1 MVGEKCQGRIILRCF
16 SHNSEVKPK
25 ILFFCFQNELQLKC
39 SQVVDRKQMELKTLK
54 KQAEEKIFALEE
66 QLAQAKRG
74 FNGLPF
80 SYLNDDATSPAIL
93 S

>member
-1 MVGEKCQGRIILRCF
+1 MSYHFEMFFAQFLGKVQNYF
-16 SHNSEVKPK
+16 
-25 ILFFCFQNELQLKC
+25 FFCFQNELQLKC
-39 SQVVDRKQMELKTLK
+39 SQLVDRKQMEVKTLK

-80 SYLNDDATSPAIL
+80 SYFNDDATSPAIL

>member
-1 MVGEKCQGRIILRCF
+1 M
-16 SHNSEVKPK
+16 EV
-25 ILFFCFQNELQLKC
+25 
-39 SQVVDRKQMELKTLK
+39 KTLK

-66 QLAQAKRG
+66 QLAQANRG

>member
-1 MVGEKCQGRIILRCF
+1 MSYHFEMCF
-16 SHNSEVKPK
+16 AQFLGKALNS
-25 ILFFCFQNELQLKC
+25 FFCFQNELQLKC
-39 SQVVDRKQMELKTLK
+39 SQVVDRKQVELKTLK